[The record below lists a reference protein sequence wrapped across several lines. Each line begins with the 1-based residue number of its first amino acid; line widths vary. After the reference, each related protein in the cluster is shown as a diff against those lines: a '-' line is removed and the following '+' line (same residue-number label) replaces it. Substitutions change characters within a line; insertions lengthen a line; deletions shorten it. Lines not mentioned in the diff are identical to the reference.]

1 MRHYPK
7 LISFYLIL
15 ILSLSAKI
23 LAQDEQI
30 SIMGIEPNGG
40 LTSGETRVLVRL
52 NNFKQELIS
61 TYPHPSCRFG
71 SAKYTVAGTYT
82 KCTPKPRKPGER
94 QPSTL
99 EKTEICIQCEDSP
112 QHSDEIIPFTV
123 SLLGDFTDTL
133 NSIPYR
139 YYKEPKIT
147 YISPRSGPKDGNT
160 KVDVYGEGFLN
171 FDQNLRCGFGSKEV
185 KGVFIN
191 ENHIQCIS
199 PFSSI
204 VQRKIEFSISLNN
217 QQNTKEDIPYV
228 YYENPTIYSIE
239 PINRGPDSGGSV
251 IRLRGANFNPFKELR
266 DLKLENE
273 TFCQFENL
281 GKRTAKVLSS
291 TEMECVTPPSYEKL
305 EVAVEVT
312 LNDQQY
318 SDDNVLFYYYHPPYT
333 YYISPKIG
341 PVSGGTVIRVMGGNL
356 EDTGIVKCKFG
367 DKLGKGRFISKN
379 ELECISPPV
388 EKPCVVPLR
397 VATREDEYSSGLNT
411 KFTYYDI
418 PEIYFIEPACGPD
431 TGFTQIT
438 VYGENFPVGYS
449 NSVKCLFNGKIKTN
463 ATVINYNELKCDSP
477 PLPTQPGSEEKSIS
491 SYEVTILVDE
501 TESGP
506 AQTFYYYK
514 SPIISGIS
522 PIMGGV
528 EGDTTVKIMGK
539 GFDQPGACKVTT
551 RFATYIARPIKVE
564 DDYILVKSP
573 KANYTGSV
581 VVQVSLN
588 GQQFE
593 KDITYNYRDQQNTF
607 YYYKC
612 PVIAAI
618 HPDEGP
624 SAGGN
629 EISLYGVG
637 FLEPFF
643 ALDKENN
650 LRYDL
655 YGGDLEK
662 EIFYRF
668 VDWEEDGITYGE
680 IQKVSLEDASS
691 QKIVL
696 KSPSILESINYRGR
710 NNIKTM
716 IQLSYDGENFCDY
729 EDIVYTFFNLPNIVN
744 IHPKYAPLEQ
754 KNQEIIVTFDSLN
767 CKEKDDCSKGIKCRF
782 KSTKEDSN
790 KEFIMEGE
798 YIENNK
804 IKCDAPNVNIP
815 EEFNVEASING
826 GDDYTNNNFNY
837 TYYDPFVL
845 KVEPQMLRDNGN
857 TEIKITGYGFANTGD
872 NIEVLFGDSDKETL
886 NCNQGKCLS
895 SSVEYIDSTCINAK
909 SIPREKVKDKSTGRP
924 IVNYK
929 KFPVEVAI
937 YNHDFTNNKVS
948 VFYYEDPKI
957 IQDIDSQEAEALHL
971 TPSSKA
977 ILKDSLVDSIPCNID
992 TFIPIPVDGSEI
1004 ERHLDEIDNYANYT
1018 CKFEVNGKEK
1028 ITNGVFTK
1036 FPLNNTVH
1044 NLFLCQSPNFI
1055 NEVSKNGKIHI
1066 SLNGYDFS
1074 EDYFQIEFTTP
1085 VNVYKIV
1092 PPCGPI
1098 EGGTRVN
1105 IYGTGFED
1113 SKKAVFK
1120 WGPQNLVPMSSN
1132 SFLENANEQTSQ
1144 EIMYQI
1150 QHMVALN
1157 NPDNEDKRIEL
1168 MKALEDVEVQ
1178 KITVRAPPA
1187 PNDNIQLKTK
1197 GGLDYISV
1205 SKTNLLPLDDFLQ
1218 QYYANNFIHT
1228 NFEYYYYKQIYID
1241 SYYPSSSMSQG
1252 GGKVLVIGAWFQNK
1266 PHYGVKPYCKFG
1278 DKIVEGEYLSTVRII
1293 CDIPPSDKEFNRVT
1307 FSVSLNGE
1315 DWVDAE
1321 KPFRYYG
1328 DFKNAKFNLIEPNS
1342 GPTTGGTHVKVYGTG
1357 FTAIFDENELL
1368 CQFEPVDTV
1377 EEIDEEGN
1385 KVYKEVRNKMEP
1397 RNVPARLSSPSR
1409 DRNQKEA
1416 EERDKADNNEIDEE
1430 GSYIECN
1437 APGGW
1442 PRGTKTNVKIAFD
1455 GQTFLDT
1462 KQNFF
1467 FYQIDEIFPSAGP
1480 NTGEGNIKF
1489 IGGGFEPE
1497 GNITFVFN
1505 DENYKPINVT
1515 EKEIEV
1521 DIPSMPENYVG
1532 YVDLGL
1538 ILNKKDLI
1546 EFKDGFY
1553 YYIQPTIDSVY
1564 PLTGP
1569 STGNTIFHV
1578 FGKNF
1583 RDDFRGANL
1592 KCKVGSCIG
1601 EGKVVSNTEM
1611 KCFFDNLP
1619 VEHIEFTEKEDGTK
1633 VKSGNPIQIALNG
1646 VSFTKKNSSLAINT
1660 YSVEEISPV
1669 SGPIETGTIIV
1680 VKGSGFSK
1688 SDNIRCRFG
1697 VPGYFAYTEGTFISY
1712 NKITCPSPKDFA
1724 LPQGG
1729 ALPFSVP
1736 FSIAFNDDEFNPWT
1750 STSHMFTFYTTP
1762 DVSLIEPKEINTTAI
1777 TPVHLKADILEKQ
1790 FFSMPL
1796 ASVIE
1801 DEYQVLNKEGEHTRE
1816 VRKSI
1821 AEQKF
1826 VCRFGKYGVTE
1837 AEILNKTDIIC
1848 LSPKFNAE
1856 DDDIVYEEI
1865 PIEISPNGVDFV
1877 EAGMI
1882 TLKGQKA
1889 KSAGFMYSV
1898 LAILGVLFLA
1908 CIAALV
1914 AWTVI
1919 KGRGFDIPNEP
1930 HTVGG
1935 KQLKYLQEENIEG
1948 KGTGFDS

>member
-909 SIPREKVKDKSTGRP
+909 SIPRQKVIDKSTGRP

-1168 MKALEDVEVQ
+1168 IKALEDVEVQ

-1948 KGTGFDS
+1948 KGTGLDS

>member
-909 SIPREKVKDKSTGRP
+909 SIPREKVIDKSTGRP

-1660 YSVEEISPV
+1660 YSVQEISPV

-1948 KGTGFDS
+1948 KGTGLDS

>member
-909 SIPREKVKDKSTGRP
+909 SIPREKVIDKSTGRP

-957 IQDIDSQEAEALHL
+957 ISDIDSQEAEALHL

-1801 DEYQVLNKEGEHTRE
+1801 DEYQVLNKEGEPTRE

-1948 KGTGFDS
+1948 KGTGLDS

>member
-837 TYYDPFVL
+837 TFYDPFVL

-909 SIPREKVKDKSTGRP
+909 SIPREKVIDKSTGRP

-957 IQDIDSQEAEALHL
+957 ISDIDSQEAEALHL

-1801 DEYQVLNKEGEHTRE
+1801 DEYQVLNKEGEPTRE

-1948 KGTGFDS
+1948 KGTGLDS

>member
-1 MRHYPK
+1 MRKNPK
-7 LISFYLIL
+7 LISLYLTL
-15 ILSLSAKI
+15 FLALTTQVLS
-23 LAQDEQI
+23 QDQI

-52 NNFKQELIS
+52 MNFNQGLIA

-94 QPSTL
+94 QPSAL

-112 QHSDEIIPFTV
+112 KHADEIIPFTV
-123 SLLGDFTDTL
+123 SLLGDFTDTM

-160 KVDVYGEGFLN
+160 KVDVYGTGFLN

-185 KGVFIN
+185 KGIFVN

-199 PFSSI
+199 PFSSV

-228 YYENPTIYSIE
+228 YYENPTVYSIE

-266 DLKLENE
+266 ELKLENE
-273 TFCQFENL
+273 TYCYFESL
-281 GKRTAKVLSS
+281 GKRKAKVLSS

-305 EVAVEVT
+305 VVPVEVT

-318 SDDNVLFYYYHPPYT
+318 SDDEVPFYYYHPPYT

-379 ELECISPPV
+379 ELECISPAV

-397 VATREDEYSSGLNT
+397 VATREDEFSSGLNT
-411 KFTYYDI
+411 KFTYYDM
-418 PEIYFIEPACGPD
+418 PEIYYIEPACGPES
-431 TGFTQIT
+431 GYTQIT

-463 ATVINYNELKCDSP
+463 ATVISYNELKCDSP
-477 PLPTQPGSEEKSIS
+477 PLPTQPGAEENTIS
-491 SYEVTILVDE
+491 SYELTILVDDSE
-501 TESGP
+501 ESGP

-528 EGDTTVKIMGK
+528 EGDTTVKIMGS

-612 PVIAAI
+612 PVISGI

-629 EISLYGVG
+629 DISIYGIG

-650 LRYDL
+650 LRNDL
-655 YGGDLEK
+655 YGGDLDK
-662 EIFYRF
+662 DIFYRF
-668 VDWEEDGITYGE
+668 VDFEEDGITYGE
-680 IQKVSLEDASS
+680 IQKVSLEDATS

-696 KSPSILESINYRGR
+696 KSPSIIESNNYRGR

-716 IQLSYDGENFCDY
+716 IQLSYDGENFCEYD
-729 EDIVYTFFNLPNIVN
+729 DIAYTFFNLPNIIN
-744 IHPKYAPLEQ
+744 INPKYAPLET
-754 KNQEIIVTFDSLN
+754 KNQQIEITFDNLN
-767 CKEKDDCSKGIKCRF
+767 CKGKDDCSKGIKCRF
-782 KSTKEDSN
+782 TSTKEGSN
-790 KEFIMEGE
+790 KEFILDGKFTEL
-798 YIENNK
+798 NK
-804 IKCDAPNVNIP
+804 VKCNTPNVNIP

-857 TEIKITGYGFANTGD
+857 TELKITGYGFANTGD
-872 NIEVLFGDSDKETL
+872 SMKVLFGDSDKETL
-886 NCNQGKCLS
+886 KCNTGKCLS
-895 SSVEYIDSTCINAK
+895 PEVEYVDSTMINAK
-909 SIPREKVKDKSTGRP
+909 SIPRDHTLDKSTGKP
-924 IVNYK
+924 IANYK
-929 KFPVEVAI
+929 KFPIEVAI
-937 YNHDFTNNKVS
+937 YNNDFTNNKVS
-948 VFYYEDPKI
+948 VFYYEDPTI
-957 IQDIDSQEAEALHL
+957 IQDIDSNEAKALHL

-977 ILKDSLVDSIPCNID
+977 VLKDSLVDSIPCNID

-1004 ERHLDEIDNYANYT
+1004 ERHLDEINNYAKYA

-1028 ITNGVFTK
+1028 ITDGVFTK

-1044 NLFLCQSPNFI
+1044 NLFLCQSPKFV
-1055 NEVSKNGKIHI
+1055 NEVSKEGKIRI

-1074 EDYFQIEFTTP
+1074 EDYYNLEFTSP

-1098 EGGTRVN
+1098 EGGTKVN

-1113 SKKAVFK
+1113 SEKAVFK
-1120 WGPQNLVPMSSN
+1120 WGPQNLVSMSSK
-1132 SFLENANEQTSQ
+1132 SFLENVNEQTSQ
-1144 EIMYQI
+1144 EIMYNV

-1157 NPDNEDKRIEL
+1157 NPDNEEFRAEL

-1178 KITVRAPPA
+1178 KITVNAPHA
-1187 PNDNIQLKTK
+1187 PNDNAQLKTK

-1205 SKTNLLPLDDFLQ
+1205 SKTNLLPLDDFLK

-1228 NFEYYYYKQIYID
+1228 NFEYYYYKQVYID
-1241 SYYPSSSMSQG
+1241 TFYPSSSMSNG
-1252 GGKVLVIGAWFQNK
+1252 GGKVFVIGAWFQYK

-1278 DKIVEGEYLSTVRII
+1278 DEIVEGEYLSTVRIV
-1293 CDIPPSDKEFNRVT
+1293 CEIPPSEKEFNRVT

-1328 DFKNAKFNLIEPNS
+1328 DFKNAKFDLIEPHS
-1342 GPTTGGTHVKVYGTG
+1342 GPTSGGTHIKIYGRG

-1368 CQFEPVDTV
+1368 CQFEPVDTI
-1377 EEIDEEGN
+1377 EEIDSDG
-1385 KVYKEVRNKMEP
+1385 KVVVKEVRNKMEP

-1409 DRNQKEA
+1409 DRNQKEI
-1416 EERDKADNNEIDEE
+1416 EDRDKNDNNEINEE

-1437 APGGW
+1437 APSGW
-1442 PRGTKTNVKIAFD
+1442 PKGTKTNVKIAFD

-1462 KQNFF
+1462 KQNFY
-1467 FYQIDEIFPSAGP
+1467 FYQVDEIFPSAGP

-1489 IGGGFEPE
+1489 IGGGFQPK
-1497 GNITFVFN
+1497 GNISFILN
-1505 DENYKPINVT
+1505 DENYKIVNAS

-1521 DIPSMPENYVG
+1521 DIPRMPDNYAG
-1532 YVDLGL
+1532 YVDLG
-1538 ILNKKDLI
+1538 IVLNQKDLV

-1553 YYIQPTIDSVY
+1553 YYVQPTIDSVY

-1569 STGNTIFHV
+1569 STGNTIFHI
-1578 FGKNF
+1578 FGKDF
-1583 RDDFRGANL
+1583 RDDFRGADV

-1601 EGKVVSNTEM
+1601 EGKVISNKEV
-1611 KCFFDNLP
+1611 KCFFDALP
-1619 VEHIEFTEKEDGTK
+1619 VEQMEFTEKEDGTK
-1633 VKSGNPIQIALNG
+1633 VKSGNAIQVALNG
-1646 VSFTKKNSSLAINT
+1646 VSFTKKDTKLTINT
-1660 YSVEEISPV
+1660 YSIEEISPV

-1680 VKGSGFSK
+1680 VKGSGFTQN
-1688 SDNIRCRFG
+1688 DNIRCRFG
-1697 VPGYFAYTEGTFISY
+1697 VPGYFSYTEGTFISY
-1712 NKITCPSPKDFA
+1712 NKITCPSPKDFNIPEGGV
-1724 LPQGG
+1724 LPFTV
-1729 ALPFSVP
+1729 PFSV
-1736 FSIAFNDDEFNPWT
+1736 AFNDDEFNPWT
-1750 STSHMFTFYTTP
+1750 STSHMFTFYPTP
-1762 DVSLIEPKEINTTAI
+1762 DVVVVNPKEVNTTSI
-1777 TPVHLKADILEKQ
+1777 TPIHLKADVLEKQ
-1790 FFSMPL
+1790 YFSMPI
-1796 ASVIE
+1796 ASIVE
-1801 DEYQVLNKEGEHTRE
+1801 DEYQVLNKKGDHIRD
-1816 VRKSI
+1816 VKKSV

-1837 AEILNKTDIIC
+1837 AEFLNKTDIVC
-1848 LSPKFNAE
+1848 LTPKFNPE

-1865 PIEISPNGVDFV
+1865 PIEISPNGVDFI
-1877 EAGMI
+1877 EAGKI
-1882 TLKGQKA
+1882 TLKGKKA

-1914 AWTVI
+1914 AYTFI
-1919 KGRGFDIPNEP
+1919 KHRGLDIPVTP
-1930 HTVGG
+1930 HTIGG
-1935 KQLKYLQEENIEG
+1935 NLKYTLPNNEENQEQDPY
-1948 KGTGFDS
+1948 TH

>member
-1 MRHYPK
+1 MRSYPK
-7 LISFYLIL
+7 QISFYLIL
-15 ILSLSAKI
+15 ILTLSAKI
-23 LAQDEQI
+23 LAEEEQI

-52 NNFKQELIS
+52 NNFKQEFIS

-112 QHSDEIIPFTV
+112 QHADEIIPFTV

-139 YYKEPKIT
+139 YYREPKII

-273 TFCQFENL
+273 TFCQFDTL
-281 GKRTAKVLSS
+281 GKKPAKVLSS
-291 TEMECVTPPSYEKL
+291 TEIECVTPPSYDKL
-305 EVAVEVT
+305 EVPVEVT

-418 PEIYFIEPACGPD
+418 PEIFFIEPACGPE
-431 TGFTQIT
+431 TGYTQIT

-477 PLPTQPGSEEKSIS
+477 PLPTNPGAEENSIS
-491 SYEVTILVDE
+491 SYELTILVDE

-514 SPIISGIS
+514 SPVISGIS

-539 GFDQPGACKVTT
+539 GFDQPGACKVTA

-612 PVIAAI
+612 PVISAI

-629 EISLYGVG
+629 EISIYGVG

-655 YGGDLEK
+655 YGGDLDK
-662 EIFYRF
+662 DIFYRF

-691 QKIVL
+691 QKMVL
-696 KSPSILESINYRGR
+696 KSPSILESANYRGR

-729 EDIVYTFFNLPNIVN
+729 EDIIYTFFNLPNIIN
-744 IHPKYAPLEQ
+744 INPKYAPLEQ
-754 KNQEIIVTFDSLN
+754 KNQEIVVTFDNLD
-767 CKEKDDCSKGIKCRF
+767 CKGKDDCSKGIKCRF
-782 KSTKEDSN
+782 TATKEESN
-790 KEFIMEGE
+790 KEFIMDGE
-798 YIENNK
+798 FIGSNK
-804 IKCDAPNVNIP
+804 IKCKTPNVNIP

-872 NIEVLFGDSDKETL
+872 SIEVLFGDSDKETL
-886 NCNQGKCLS
+886 KCNQGKCLS
-895 SSVEYIDSTCINAK
+895 SQVEYVDSTCLNAK
-909 SIPREKVKDKSTGRP
+909 SIPREKVMDKSTGKP
-924 IVNYK
+924 IANYK

-937 YNHDFTNNKVS
+937 YNNDFTNNKVS

-957 IQDIDSQEAEALHL
+957 ISDIDSQEAEALHL
-971 TPSSKA
+971 TPNSKA
-977 ILKDSLVDSIPCNID
+977 VLKDSLVDSIPCNID

-1074 EDYFQIEFTTP
+1074 EDYYQIEFTTP

-1120 WGPQNLVPMSSN
+1120 WGPQNLVPMSSK
-1132 SFLENANEQTSQ
+1132 SFLENANEETSQ

-1157 NPDNEDKRIEL
+1157 NPDNEEKRMEL
-1168 MKALEDVEVQ
+1168 MKALEDVDVQ
-1178 KITVRAPPA
+1178 KITVTAPHA
-1187 PNDNIQLKTK
+1187 PNDNTQLKTK

-1218 QYYANNFIHT
+1218 EYYANNFIHT

-1241 SYYPSSSMSQG
+1241 SFYPSSSMSQG

-1293 CDIPPSDKEFNRVT
+1293 CEIPPSDIEFNRVT

-1328 DFKNAKFNLIEPNS
+1328 DFKNAKFDKIEPNC
-1342 GPTTGGTHVKVYGTG
+1342 GPTTGGTHIKVFGKG

-1368 CQFEPVDTV
+1368 CQFEPIDTV
-1377 EEIDEEGN
+1377 VEIDEKGN
-1385 KVYKEVRNKMEP
+1385 KIYKEVRNKMEP

-1409 DRNQKEA
+1409 DRNEKET
-1416 EERDKADNNEIDEE
+1416 EEKDKEDNNEINEE

-1437 APGGW
+1437 APSGW
-1442 PRGTKTNVKIAFD
+1442 PKGTKTNVKIAFD

-1462 KQNFF
+1462 EQNFY
-1467 FYQIDEIFPSAGP
+1467 FYQIDKIFPSAGP

-1489 IGGGFEPE
+1489 IGGGFETE

-1505 DENYKPINVT
+1505 DEHYKPINVS

-1521 DIPSMPENYVG
+1521 DIPSMPENYNG

-1553 YYIQPTIDSVY
+1553 YYIQPTIQSVY

-1583 RDDFRGANL
+1583 RDDFRGADL

-1611 KCFFDNLP
+1611 QCFFDNLP
-1619 VEHIEFTEKEDGTK
+1619 VERIEFTEKEDGTK

-1724 LPQGG
+1724 LPEGG

-1762 DVSLIEPKEINTTAI
+1762 DVSLIEPKEINTTSI
-1777 TPVHLKADILEKQ
+1777 TPVHLKADIIEKQ

-1796 ASVIE
+1796 ASIIE
-1801 DEYQVLNKEGEHTRE
+1801 DEYQVLNKEGEPIRD
-1816 VRKSI
+1816 VRKSV

-1848 LSPKFNAE
+1848 LSPKFNPE

-1865 PIEISPNGVDFV
+1865 PIEISPNGVDFI

-1930 HTVGG
+1930 HTNG
-1935 KQLKYLQEENIEG
+1935 KELKYLQEDIEG

>member
-7 LISFYLIL
+7 FISFYLIL

-909 SIPREKVKDKSTGRP
+909 SISRQKVIDKSTGRP

-957 IQDIDSQEAEALHL
+957 ISDIDSQEAEALHL

-1801 DEYQVLNKEGEHTRE
+1801 DEYQVLNKEGEPTRE

-1948 KGTGFDS
+1948 KGTGLDS